1 MNPSTI
7 CACLAS
13 LAFAFAQQPPDKPA
27 FEVASIKPSDPN
39 PSNRMFIGMKADVGI
54 VHYTNMTLKDCIRA
68 AYLVRDFQIQG
79 PDWMNSV
86 RFEITA
92 KLPAGAS
99 IEQIP
104 EMMQGLLAERFRLT
118 LQRDTK
124 EHSVYSLVVGKNGP
138 KLKPALAK
146 ADNESETALGPDGKP
161 RQAIM
166 IGFPPSAI
174 AIHAP
179 AASLAVLAETVSR
192 FTERPVV
199 DMTGVEGQYQFELTF
214 APATLV
220 GVPDPKAALDP
231 APSVFEAVQA
241 YGLRLEARKAP
252 IAMLTVTHVEKT
264 PTDN

>member
-1 MNPSTI
+1 MKPSII

-13 LAFAFAQQPPDKPA
+13 FGFAFAQQPPDKAA

-39 PSNRMFIGMKADVGI
+39 PSNRMFIGMKADDGM

-68 AYLVRDFQIQG
+68 AWRVRDFQIQG
-79 PDWMNSV
+79 PDWMNSL

-92 KLPAGAS
+92 KLPAGGS
-99 IEQIP
+99 MEQIP

-146 ADNESETALGPDGKP
+146 AEDQPETALGPDGKP
-161 RQAIM
+161 RPAIM
-166 IGFPPSAI
+166 IGFPPSGI
-174 AIHAP
+174 AIHAS
-179 AASLAVLAETVSR
+179 AASLPALAETISR

-199 DMTGVEGQYQFELTF
+199 DMTGIEGQYQFELTF
-214 APATLV
+214 APETL
-220 GVPDPKAALDP
+220 GAVPDPKAALDP
-231 APSVFEAVQA
+231 APSVFEAVQE

-252 IAMLTVTHVEKT
+252 IAMLTVTHIEKT
-264 PTDN
+264 PTEN